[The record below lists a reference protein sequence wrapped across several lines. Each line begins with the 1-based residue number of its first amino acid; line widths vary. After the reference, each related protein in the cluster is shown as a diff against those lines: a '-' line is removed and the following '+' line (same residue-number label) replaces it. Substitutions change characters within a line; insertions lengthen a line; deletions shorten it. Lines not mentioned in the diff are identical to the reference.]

1 MTQLLKTTP
10 LKKKLYLFLN
20 LSEEVIQSGESRFSS
35 STKEEL
41 VKIAE
46 SWVYELLTR
55 EDCQL
60 NFSDEN
66 KAFLVNMIA
75 HGSASI
81 RKKIL
86 RNFYH
91 KSINSCGALYSIGLF
106 DLFYVWLEGVENKA
120 LETVKKQIFFKYLN
134 DDRTWGYYL
143 EHRDEDG
150 FYIETLASFLTL
162 NYHFF
167 SATERHRVIW
177 KHCYERYSINKV
189 MRDESLCKL
198 GININSMFGNI
209 SYITSRCISLHK
221 MENPWNY
228 TDKVLQDLH
237 NRGIDIKI
245 SGELGKHFFFHDD
258 IALIKL
264 VFNGVLLDGWFA
276 GPFVTDPDRKRL
288 FCSMADSYSGM
299 ILVEIDLMTGQI
311 YRLSSNHS
319 IPIAYSHDGDM
330 LEVYDAKVNKGFVL
344 TSCRAVYY
352 SVPDVLRS
360 PEFIND
366 LEALSGM
373 EDFGFK
379 VQNPP
384 VESVKFRK
392 DLIGPD
398 GALFIIGTFA
408 PFPETYP
415 ARVCMDIATGDII
428 AYHHN
433 SIDRTFSP
441 FSVANN
447 INMFVALLKT
457 YQAAMASATNKEAR
471 FVSDFGASEAN
482 DLLQGL
488 SVIQSQKSVY
498 DFPNFWDWIL
508 SFPINA
514 S

>member
-1 MTQLLKTTP
+1 
-10 LKKKLYLFLN
+10 
-20 LSEEVIQSGESRFSS
+20 
-35 STKEEL
+35 
-41 VKIAE
+41 
-46 SWVYELLTR
+46 
-55 EDCQL
+55 
-60 NFSDEN
+60 
-66 KAFLVNMIA
+66 
-75 HGSASI
+75 
-81 RKKIL
+81 
-86 RNFYH
+86 
-91 KSINSCGALYSIGLF
+91 
-106 DLFYVWLEGVENKA
+106 
-120 LETVKKQIFFKYLN
+120 
-134 DDRTWGYYL
+134 
-143 EHRDEDG
+143 
-150 FYIETLASFLTL
+150 
-162 NYHFF
+162 
-167 SATERHRVIW
+167 
-177 KHCYERYSINKV
+177 

-228 TDKVLQDLH
+228 TDKVLQDLY

-319 IPIAYSHDGDM
+319 IPIAYSHDGAM

-379 VQNPP
+379 VENPP

-471 FVSDFGASEAN
+471 FVTDFGASEAT
-482 DLLQGL
+482 DLLQSL
-488 SVIQSQKSVY
+488 SDLQDEKSIY
-498 DFPNFWDWIL
+498 DFPNVWEWIL
-508 SFPINA
+508 SYADND
-514 S
+514 

>member
-10 LKKKLYLFLN
+10 LKKKLYLLLN

-60 NFSDEN
+60 IFSDEN

-86 RNFYH
+86 RNFFH
-91 KSINSCGALYSIGLF
+91 ESIHYCGAFYSIGLF

-120 LETVKKQIFFKYLN
+120 LETVKKQIFFRYLN
-134 DDRTWGYYL
+134 DDRAWEYFL
-143 EHRDEDG
+143 QHRDEDG
-150 FYIETLASFLTL
+150 FYTETLQGFLSL

-167 SATERHRVIW
+167 LATERHRVIW
-177 KHCYERYSINKV
+177 KHCYEKRSVNKAII
-189 MRDESLCKL
+189 DESLCKL
-198 GININSMFGNI
+198 GININSINGNI

-245 SGELGKHFFFHDD
+245 SGEHD
-258 IALIKL
+258 IVLTKL
-264 VFNGVLLDGWFA
+264 VFNGVQLDGWFA

-299 ILVEIDLMTGQI
+299 ILVEIDLMTAQI

-330 LEVYDAKVNKGFVL
+330 LEVYDAKVNRDFVL

-352 SVPDVLRS
+352 SVPDVLRGA
-360 PEFIND
+360 EFIKGS
-366 LEALSGM
+366 EALSGM
-373 EDFGFK
+373 EDFGFE

-392 DLIGPD
+392 DLIGPS
-398 GALFIIGTFA
+398 GALFIIGTLA
-408 PFPETYP
+408 PFPKTYP
-415 ARVCMDIATGDII
+415 TRLCMDIATGDII

-447 INMFVALLKT
+447 INIFVALLKT

-471 FVSDFGASEAN
+471 FVTDFEASEAT
-482 DLLQGL
+482 DLLQSL

>member
-1 MTQLLKTTP
+1 
-10 LKKKLYLFLN
+10 
-20 LSEEVIQSGESRFSS
+20 
-35 STKEEL
+35 
-41 VKIAE
+41 
-46 SWVYELLTR
+46 
-55 EDCQL
+55 
-60 NFSDEN
+60 
-66 KAFLVNMIA
+66 
-75 HGSASI
+75 
-81 RKKIL
+81 
-86 RNFYH
+86 
-91 KSINSCGALYSIGLF
+91 
-106 DLFYVWLEGVENKA
+106 
-120 LETVKKQIFFKYLN
+120 
-134 DDRTWGYYL
+134 
-143 EHRDEDG
+143 
-150 FYIETLASFLTL
+150 
-162 NYHFF
+162 
-167 SATERHRVIW
+167 
-177 KHCYERYSINKV
+177 
-189 MRDESLCKL
+189 
-198 GININSMFGNI
+198 
-209 SYITSRCISLHK
+209 

-245 SGELGKHFFFHDD
+245 SGELGKHFFFHHD
-258 IALIKL
+258 IVLTKL
-264 VFNGVLLDGWFA
+264 VFNGVQLDGWFA

-299 ILVEIDLMTGQI
+299 ILVEIDLMTAQI

-330 LEVYDAKVNKGFVL
+330 LEVYDAKVNRDFVL

-352 SVPDVLRS
+352 SVPDVLRGA
-360 PEFIND
+360 EFIKGS
-366 LEALSGM
+366 EALSGM
-373 EDFGFK
+373 EDFGFE

-392 DLIGPD
+392 DLIGPS
-398 GALFIIGTFA
+398 GALFIIGTLA

-415 ARVCMDIATGDII
+415 TRLCMDIATGDII

-447 INMFVALLKT
+447 INIFVALLKT

-471 FVSDFGASEAN
+471 FVTDFEASEAT
-482 DLLQGL
+482 DLLQSL